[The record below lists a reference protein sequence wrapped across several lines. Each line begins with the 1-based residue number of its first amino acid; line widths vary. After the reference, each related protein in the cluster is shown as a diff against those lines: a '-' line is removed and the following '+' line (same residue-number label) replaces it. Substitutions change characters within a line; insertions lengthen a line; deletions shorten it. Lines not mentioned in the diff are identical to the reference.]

1 MCLDRIRQ
9 RVFSAVLV
17 SADLPDQEGL
27 SLLDTIRTMH
37 PTLPVIVLSFEGPS
51 PIARQR
57 GAFAVLRLPYEPNEL
72 YDILQRAIR
81 IREDQ

>member
-1 MCLDRIRQ
+1 
-9 RVFSAVLV
+9 V

-72 YDILQRAIR
+72 YEILQRAIR